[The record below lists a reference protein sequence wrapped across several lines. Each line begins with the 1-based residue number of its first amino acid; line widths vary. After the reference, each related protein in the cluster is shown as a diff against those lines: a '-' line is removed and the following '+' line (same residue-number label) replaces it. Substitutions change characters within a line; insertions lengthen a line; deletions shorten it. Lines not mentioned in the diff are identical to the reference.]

1 MRVSSRESAI
11 VAPLFIPETRIG
23 FRFLGSQTWETRV
36 IRVALRD
43 LERLVP
49 GGKPREP
56 VVLDAGCGQGK
67 SFRLIYEHFA
77 PQRIIA
83 IDYAPQCVELAA
95 NEAARQGLDVDV
107 RRGDLAALELD
118 DATVDVVFCH
128 QTFHHLT
135 RQAEALAEFYR
146 VLKPGGLLLFA
157 ESTRAYIESW
167 IIRLLF
173 RHPMEVQRSAAEY
186 MEMLRA
192 QGFRFGPE
200 NLSFPYLWWSRSD
213 LGALEFF
220 GLPVPQ
226 PGSREET
233 LINLVATK

>member
-1 MRVSSRESAI
+1 MTMKLDMNLT
-11 VAPLFIPETRIG
+11 PFIPETRVG
-23 FRFLGSQTWETRV
+23 FWFLGSQTWETHV

-43 LERLVP
+43 LERLLP
-49 GGKPREP
+49 GRKPQRP

-67 SFRLIYEHFA
+67 SFRPLHEHFA
-77 PQRIIA
+77 PQLIVG
-83 IDYAPQCVELAA
+83 IDYEAQCVELAA
-95 NEAARQGLDVDV
+95 AEAAAEGLPVEV
-107 RRGDLAALELD
+107 RRGDLSALELAD
-118 DATVDVVFCH
+118 ESVDIVFCH

-135 RQAEALAEFYR
+135 RQEQALAEFRR

-173 RHPMEVQRSAAEY
+173 RHPMHVQRTAGQY
-186 MEMLRA
+186 MEMVRA

-200 NLSFPYLWWSRSD
+200 NVSTPYLWWSRSD
-213 LGALEFF
+213 LGAFEFF

-226 PGSREET
+226 PGRREET
-233 LINLVATK
+233 LINLVATKP